1 MPEFTKDGNMIIH
14 GNSFFQKNKKPVFA
28 LSEEEIKNRKLEN
41 EECGPKIDT
50 KAIDFKKTVI
60 KRRTELGMKQNDLAR
75 ECKVK
80 PDIIRDIEN
89 GKIKPDNHLHQKLRK
104 ILRM

>member
-14 GNSFFQKNKKPVFA
+14 GKSFYEKNKKSIFV
-28 LSEEEIKNRKLEN
+28 LSEEEIRNRRLEN

-50 KAIDFKKTVI
+50 KAIDFKKTII
-60 KRRTELGMKQNDLAR
+60 KRRTDLNMKQVDLAR

-89 GKIKPDNHLHQKLRK
+89 GKLKPDNHLHQILRK
-104 ILRM
+104 VLRI